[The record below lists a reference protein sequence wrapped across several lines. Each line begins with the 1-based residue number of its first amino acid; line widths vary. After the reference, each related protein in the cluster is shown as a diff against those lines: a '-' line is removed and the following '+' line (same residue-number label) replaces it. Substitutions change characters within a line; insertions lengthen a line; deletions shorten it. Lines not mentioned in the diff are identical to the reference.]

1 MATDR
6 DAGSAAIP
14 AIAAAVAMVLIAVL
28 LGAGA
33 GMAPSSG
40 TCRAQPAPANAAH
53 QIPDRYLRRYQATGR
68 RSGITW
74 NLLAAIGKV
83 ESDHGRAT
91 GPGVRS
97 GANDFGAA
105 GPMQFGIGG
114 AAGNTWGG
122 APRHRTRQDTSGYA
136 TDGNHDGWADVYNPA
151 DAIAAA
157 ARYLKDH
164 GAPGDL
170 RTALF
175 AYNHSLDYV
184 ATVLTWARRYARDG
198 ADALTAP
205 TTAPCQ
211 QAALGSH
218 VSEDAAKA
226 IAYAHARLGKP
237 YVYGAEGPDAY
248 DCSGLTMAAYR
259 AAGITIPR
267 TAADQYARGPRIR
280 KGHERPGDLVF
291 FAGSDGTPTHPGHVG
306 IVTGHGRMI
315 AAPHSGTVIQYQ
327 RYTHRSDLAGI
338 TRPSAR

>member
-6 DAGSAAIP
+6 DTGSAAIP
-14 AIAAAVAMVLIAVL
+14 AIAAAAAMVLLAVL
-28 LGAGA
+28 LGVGA
-33 GMAPSSG
+33 GVAPSPGMCS
-40 TCRAQPAPANAAH
+40 AQPAPANAAH
-53 QIPDRYLRRYQATGR
+53 DIPSRYLHRYQASGR
-68 RSGITW
+68 KSGITW

-83 ESDHGRAT
+83 ETDHGRAA
-91 GPGVRS
+91 GPGVHS

-122 APRHRTRQDTSGYA
+122 APRHPARQHTGGYA

-164 GAPGDL
+164 GAPGDV
-170 RTALF
+170 RAALF

-198 ADALTAP
+198 ADAVAAPSTAQ
-205 TTAPCQ
+205 CQ
-211 QAALGSH
+211 QAALGPH
-218 VSEDAAKA
+218 VTNAAAKA
-226 IAYAHARLGKP
+226 IAYARARLGKP

-267 TAADQYARGPRIR
+267 TAADQYAHGPRIPE
-280 KGHERPGDLVF
+280 GHERPGDLVF
-291 FAGSDGTPTHPGHVG
+291 FAGSDGTPTQPGHVG
-306 IVTGHGRMI
+306 IVTGHGHMI
-315 AAPHSGTVIQYQ
+315 AAPHTGTVIQYQ
-327 RYTHRSDLAGI
+327 RYTHRADLAGF